1 MPNSENVFTVR
12 HWGVV
17 VAMVAVLITGGTVI
31 ATKADKQEVEKV
43 EQRMARRIHELKEDV
58 KEMRD
63 KIESKQD
70 RMYDLLLD
78 IKKNGG
84 VR

>member
-43 EQRMARRIHELKEDV
+43 EQRMATRIHELREDV

-78 IKKNGG
+78 IKKNGKD
-84 VR
+84 R